1 MKKNYL
7 FTLAAL
13 LLGST
18 IANAQKPLDGY
29 EAPSFTAPGN
39 CGKVIS
45 LSTSG
50 ALENYTD
57 LKDLTT
63 GKIEQELFVAPG
75 AKVEFS
81 IKITTFWGRFA
92 IFTDANSSKEIT
104 RLLQCGVPGPSNPYN
119 DETNGVLVHAED
131 NPNPTPDGTLPSIT
145 IPQDAAEGT
154 VYLFRMIFTTMD
166 DINTYAPS
174 FKEGIYHDIKITVK
188 NNIQRYT
195 INIATPENGTLTI
208 KNGET
213 PIESGA
219 QVPEGTVLSVAATP
233 LTGYELVSIKNNDE
247 IYASET
253 FVASADANFAAQ
265 FKKLASTGDA
275 MLMSA
280 PGYGEAG
287 DCQLRFSDTVLG
299 SHNTDKNQ
307 VESDQRSRNYTF
319 SAWISPMG
327 YNGVL
332 MGHVQNSITW
342 AVEGSYGV
350 GVKDG
355 KLAVWYRKWDGNS
368 TGCPGVPT
376 PAVSENTTLYP
387 GEFAFISLV
396 TSNEGRTFKVY
407 KNGKEAIS
415 QEVEDGGLALLY
427 DACDFAIGDS
437 KYNQMPCKVE
447 EVQLWNKTLTPE
459 EIEASMFGPK
469 ADAEG
474 LVAHYLPESADAT
487 TVENLAGDIDAYYR
501 KNGTVTSGNF
511 PIADALQ
518 KTNGRSLTL
527 VKYNAP
533 WGEEDLFE
541 LHRFNVNIDPHLAS
555 SAYVKQYSNL
565 YVVDRSEILD
575 IASVTVD
582 GTPLENVSDPIP
594 VAETGV
600 NILVEQKK
608 ATAIESVT
616 AEAIAYYNDK
626 VLYMSQGATAVIYNL
641 LGTAVAEATE
651 MTTNLE
657 NLPAGIYLDKVS
669 MGENTT
675 IIRFKKELG
684 CHGHTPYPPAS
695 CECGVF
701 SKNTMVRTVHP
712 DFVGL

>member
-81 IKITTFWGRFA
+81 IKITTFCGRFA

-396 TSNEGRTFKVY
+396 TSNDGRTFKVY

-437 KYNQMPCKVE
+437 KYNKMPCKVE

-518 KTNGRSLTL
+518 KTNGRST
-527 VKYNAP
+527 VEVTYNTP
-533 WGEEDLFE
+533 VEEDAAYE
-541 LHRFNVNIDPHLAS
+541 LRRFDVAIGESPAP
-555 SAYVKQYSNL
+555 VKTYSNL
-565 YVVDRSEILD
+565 YAVNLGEKYKF
-575 IASVTVD
+575 ASVSVND
-582 GTPLENVSDPIP
+582 TPLENINDPIK
-594 VAETGV
+594 VTDQNLTVNATFELATG
-600 NILVEQKK
+600 
-608 ATAIESVT
+608 IEDVT
-616 AEAIAYYNDK
+616 AEVTAYYNDK
-626 VLYMSQGATAVIYNL
+626 VLYMPQGATAVIYNL

-657 NLPAGIYLDKVS
+657 NLPAGIYLAKVS

-675 IIRFKKELG
+675 IIRFKK
-684 CHGHTPYPPAS
+684 
-695 CECGVF
+695 
-701 SKNTMVRTVHP
+701 
-712 DFVGL
+712 

>member
-437 KYNQMPCKVE
+437 KYNKIPCKVE

-511 PIADALQ
+511 PMADALQ
-518 KTNGRSLTL
+518 KTNGRSTVEVTYNTPVEEEAAYELRRFDVAIGESPAP
-527 VKYNAP
+527 VKT
-533 WGEEDLFE
+533 
-541 LHRFNVNIDPHLAS
+541 
-555 SAYVKQYSNL
+555 YSNL
-565 YVVDRSEILD
+565 YAVNLGEKYKF
-575 IASVTVD
+575 ASVSVND
-582 GTPLENVSDPIP
+582 TPLENINDPIK
-594 VAETGV
+594 VTDQNLTVNATFELATG
-600 NILVEQKK
+600 
-608 ATAIESVT
+608 IEDVT
-616 AEAIAYYNDK
+616 AEVTAYYNDK
-626 VLYMSQGATAVIYNL
+626 VLYMPQGATAVIYNL

-657 NLPAGIYLDKVS
+657 NLPAGIYLAKVS

-675 IIRFKKELG
+675 IICFINIRFSW
-684 CHGHTPYPPAS
+684 T
-695 CECGVF
+695 
-701 SKNTMVRTVHP
+701 HP
-712 DFVGL
+712 VPVCLV

>member
-119 DETNGVLVHAED
+119 DETNGVLVQAED

-437 KYNQMPCKVE
+437 KYNKIPCKVE

-511 PIADALQ
+511 PMADALQ
-518 KTNGRSLTL
+518 KTNGRSTVEVTYNTPVEEEAAYELRRFDVAIGESPAP
-527 VKYNAP
+527 VKT
-533 WGEEDLFE
+533 
-541 LHRFNVNIDPHLAS
+541 
-555 SAYVKQYSNL
+555 YSNL
-565 YVVDRSEILD
+565 YAVNLGEKYKF
-575 IASVTVD
+575 ASVSVND
-582 GTPLENVSDPIP
+582 TPLENINDPIK
-594 VAETGV
+594 VTDQNLTVNATFELATG
-600 NILVEQKK
+600 
-608 ATAIESVT
+608 IEDVT
-616 AEAIAYYNDK
+616 AEVTAYYNDK
-626 VLYMSQGATAVIYNL
+626 VLYMPQGATAVIYNL

-657 NLPAGIYLDKVS
+657 NLPAGIYLAKVS

-675 IIRFKKELG
+675 IIRFKK
-684 CHGHTPYPPAS
+684 
-695 CECGVF
+695 
-701 SKNTMVRTVHP
+701 
-712 DFVGL
+712 

>member
-396 TSNEGRTFKVY
+396 TSNNGRTFKVY

-437 KYNQMPCKVE
+437 KYNKIPCKVE

-518 KTNGRSLTL
+518 KTNGRST
-527 VKYNAP
+527 VEVTYNTP
-533 WGEEDLFE
+533 VEEDAAYE
-541 LHRFNVNIDPHLAS
+541 LRRFDVAIGESPAP
-555 SAYVKQYSNL
+555 VKTYSNL
-565 YVVDRSEILD
+565 YAVNLGEKYKF
-575 IASVTVD
+575 ASVSVND
-582 GTPLENVSDPIP
+582 TPLENINDPIK
-594 VAETGV
+594 VTDQNLTVNATFELATG
-600 NILVEQKK
+600 
-608 ATAIESVT
+608 IESVT

-657 NLPAGIYLDKVS
+657 NLPAGIYLAKVS

-675 IIRFKKELG
+675 IIRFKK
-684 CHGHTPYPPAS
+684 
-695 CECGVF
+695 
-701 SKNTMVRTVHP
+701 
-712 DFVGL
+712 

>member
-437 KYNQMPCKVE
+437 KYNKIPCKVE

-511 PIADALQ
+511 PMADALQ
-518 KTNGRSLTL
+518 KTNGRSTVEVTYNTPVEEEAAYELRRFDVAIGESPAP
-527 VKYNAP
+527 VKT
-533 WGEEDLFE
+533 
-541 LHRFNVNIDPHLAS
+541 
-555 SAYVKQYSNL
+555 YSNL
-565 YVVDRSEILD
+565 YAVNLGEKYKF
-575 IASVTVD
+575 ASVSVND
-582 GTPLENVSDPIP
+582 TPLENINDPIK
-594 VAETGV
+594 VTDQNLTVNATFELATGV
-600 NILVEQKK
+600 ED
-608 ATAIESVT
+608 VT
-616 AEAIAYYNDK
+616 AEATAYYNNK
-626 VLYMSQGATAVIYNL
+626 VLYMPQGATAVIYNL

-651 MTTNLE
+651 ITTNLE
-657 NLPAGIYLDKVS
+657 NLPAGIYLAKVS

-675 IIRFKKELG
+675 IIRFKK
-684 CHGHTPYPPAS
+684 
-695 CECGVF
+695 
-701 SKNTMVRTVHP
+701 
-712 DFVGL
+712 

>member
-104 RLLQCGVPGPSNPYN
+104 RLLQCGVPGANNPYN

-213 PIESGA
+213 PIESGD

-253 FVASADANFAAQ
+253 FVASADASFAAQ

-299 SHNTDKNQ
+299 SHNTDENQ

-396 TSNEGRTFKVY
+396 TSNDGRTFKVY

-437 KYNQMPCKVE
+437 KYNKMPCKVE

-469 ADAEG
+469 ADVEG

-487 TVENLAGDIDAYYR
+487 TVENLAGDINAYYR

-511 PIADALQ
+511 PMADALQ
-518 KTNGRSLTL
+518 KTNGRSTVEVTYNTPVEEEAAYELRRFDVAIGESPAP
-527 VKYNAP
+527 VKT
-533 WGEEDLFE
+533 
-541 LHRFNVNIDPHLAS
+541 
-555 SAYVKQYSNL
+555 YSNL
-565 YVVDRSEILD
+565 YAVNLGEKYKF
-575 IASVTVD
+575 ASVSVND
-582 GTPLENVSDPIP
+582 TPLENINDPIK
-594 VAETGV
+594 VTDQNLTVNATFELATG
-600 NILVEQKK
+600 
-608 ATAIESVT
+608 IEDVT
-616 AEAIAYYNDK
+616 AEVTAYYNDK
-626 VLYMSQGATAVIYNL
+626 VLYMPQGATAVIYNL

-651 MTTNLE
+651 ITTNLE
-657 NLPAGIYLDKVS
+657 NLPAGIYLAKVS

-675 IIRFKKELG
+675 IIRFKK
-684 CHGHTPYPPAS
+684 
-695 CECGVF
+695 
-701 SKNTMVRTVHP
+701 
-712 DFVGL
+712 

>member
-75 AKVEFS
+75 AKVEFF

-188 NNIQRYT
+188 NKIQRYT

-437 KYNQMPCKVE
+437 KYNKMPCKVE

-518 KTNGRSLTL
+518 KTNGRSTVEVTYNTPVEEEAAYELRRFDVAIGESPAP
-527 VKYNAP
+527 VKT
-533 WGEEDLFE
+533 
-541 LHRFNVNIDPHLAS
+541 
-555 SAYVKQYSNL
+555 YSNL
-565 YVVDRSEILD
+565 YAVNLGEKYKF
-575 IASVTVD
+575 ASVSVND
-582 GTPLENVSDPIP
+582 TPLENINDPIK
-594 VAETGV
+594 VTDQNLTVNATFELATG
-600 NILVEQKK
+600 
-608 ATAIESVT
+608 IEDVT
-616 AEAIAYYNDK
+616 AEAIR
-626 VLYMSQGATAVIYNL
+626 QGALY
-641 LGTAVAEATE
+641 VARR
-651 MTTNLE
+651 N
-657 NLPAGIYLDKVS
+657 GCYL
-669 MGENTT
+669 
-675 IIRFKKELG
+675 
-684 CHGHTPYPPAS
+684 
-695 CECGVF
+695 
-701 SKNTMVRTVHP
+701 
-712 DFVGL
+712 

>member
-233 LTGYELVSIKNNDE
+233 LTGYELVSIKNNDA

-437 KYNQMPCKVE
+437 KYNKIPCKVE

-511 PIADALQ
+511 PMADALQ

-657 NLPAGIYLDKVS
+657 TQQSFA
-669 MGENTT
+669 
-675 IIRFKKELG
+675 
-684 CHGHTPYPPAS
+684 
-695 CECGVF
+695 
-701 SKNTMVRTVHP
+701 SKNN
-712 DFVGL
+712 

>member
-195 INIATPENGTLTI
+195 INIATPENRTLTI

-396 TSNEGRTFKVY
+396 TSNDGRTFKVY

-437 KYNQMPCKVE
+437 KYNKMPCKVE

-518 KTNGRSLTL
+518 KTNGRST
-527 VKYNAP
+527 VEVTYNTP
-533 WGEEDLFE
+533 VEEDAAYE
-541 LHRFNVNIDPHLAS
+541 LRRFDVAIGESPAP
-555 SAYVKQYSNL
+555 VKTYSNL
-565 YVVDRSEILD
+565 YAVNLGEKYKF
-575 IASVTVD
+575 ASVSVND
-582 GTPLENVSDPIP
+582 TPLENINDPIK
-594 VAETGV
+594 VTDQNLTVNATFELATG
-600 NILVEQKK
+600 
-608 ATAIESVT
+608 IEDVT
-616 AEAIAYYNDK
+616 AEVTAYYNDK
-626 VLYMSQGATAVIYNL
+626 VLYMPQGATAVIYNL

-657 NLPAGIYLDKVS
+657 NLPAGIYLAKVS

-675 IIRFKKELG
+675 IIRFKK
-684 CHGHTPYPPAS
+684 
-695 CECGVF
+695 
-701 SKNTMVRTVHP
+701 
-712 DFVGL
+712 

>member
-437 KYNQMPCKVE
+437 KYNKIPCKVE

-487 TVENLAGDIDAYYR
+487 TVENLVGDIDAYYR

-518 KTNGRSLTL
+518 KTNGRST
-527 VKYNAP
+527 VEVTYNTP
-533 WGEEDLFE
+533 VEEDAAYE
-541 LHRFNVNIDPHLAS
+541 LRRFDVAIGESPAP
-555 SAYVKQYSNL
+555 VKTYSNL
-565 YVVDRSEILD
+565 YAVNLGEKYKF
-575 IASVTVD
+575 ASVSVND
-582 GTPLENVSDPIP
+582 TPLENINDPIK
-594 VAETGV
+594 VTDQNLTVNATFELATG
-600 NILVEQKK
+600 
-608 ATAIESVT
+608 IEDVT
-616 AEAIAYYNDK
+616 AEVTAYYNDK
-626 VLYMSQGATAVIYNL
+626 VLYMPQGATAVIYNL

-657 NLPAGIYLDKVS
+657 NLPAGIYLAKVS

-675 IIRFKKELG
+675 IIRFKKIIRFSWP
-684 CHGHTPYPPAS
+684 HPVPA
-695 CECGVF
+695 CLV
-701 SKNTMVRTVHP
+701 
-712 DFVGL
+712 

>member
-437 KYNQMPCKVE
+437 KYNKIPCKVE

-511 PIADALQ
+511 PMADALQ
-518 KTNGRSLTL
+518 KTNGRSTVEVTYNTPVEEEAAYELRRFDVAIGESPAP
-527 VKYNAP
+527 VKT
-533 WGEEDLFE
+533 
-541 LHRFNVNIDPHLAS
+541 
-555 SAYVKQYSNL
+555 YSNL
-565 YVVDRSEILD
+565 YAVNLGEKYKF
-575 IASVTVD
+575 ASVSVND
-582 GTPLENVSDPIP
+582 TPLENINDPIK
-594 VAETGV
+594 VTDQNLTVNATFELATG
-600 NILVEQKK
+600 
-608 ATAIESVT
+608 IEDVT
-616 AEAIAYYNDK
+616 AEVTAYYNDK
-626 VLYMSQGATAVIYNL
+626 VLYMPQGATAVIYNL
-641 LGTAVAEATE
+641 LGTAGAEATE

-657 NLPAGIYLDKVS
+657 NLPAGIYLAKVS

-675 IIRFKKELG
+675 IIRFKK
-684 CHGHTPYPPAS
+684 
-695 CECGVF
+695 
-701 SKNTMVRTVHP
+701 
-712 DFVGL
+712 

>member
-81 IKITTFWGRFA
+81 IKITTYWGRFA

-437 KYNQMPCKVE
+437 KYNKIPCKVE

-511 PIADALQ
+511 PMADALQ
-518 KTNGRSLTL
+518 KTNGRSTVEVTYNTPVEEEAAYELRRFDVAIGESPAP
-527 VKYNAP
+527 VKT
-533 WGEEDLFE
+533 
-541 LHRFNVNIDPHLAS
+541 
-555 SAYVKQYSNL
+555 YSNL
-565 YVVDRSEILD
+565 YAVNLGEKYKF
-575 IASVTVD
+575 ASVSVND
-582 GTPLENVSDPIP
+582 TPLENINDPIK
-594 VAETGV
+594 VTDQNLTVNATFELATG
-600 NILVEQKK
+600 
-608 ATAIESVT
+608 IEDVT
-616 AEAIAYYNDK
+616 AEVTAYYNDK
-626 VLYMSQGATAVIYNL
+626 VLYMPQGATAVIYNL

-657 NLPAGIYLDKVS
+657 NLPAGIYLAKVS

-675 IIRFKKELG
+675 IIRFKK
-684 CHGHTPYPPAS
+684 
-695 CECGVF
+695 
-701 SKNTMVRTVHP
+701 
-712 DFVGL
+712 

>member
-437 KYNQMPCKVE
+437 KYNKIPCKVE

-511 PIADALQ
+511 PMADALQ
-518 KTNGRSLTL
+518 KTNGRSTVEVTYNTPVEEEAAYELRRFDVAIGESPAP
-527 VKYNAP
+527 VKT
-533 WGEEDLFE
+533 
-541 LHRFNVNIDPHLAS
+541 
-555 SAYVKQYSNL
+555 YSNL
-565 YVVDRSEILD
+565 YAVNLGEKYKF
-575 IASVTVD
+575 ASVSVND
-582 GTPLENVSDPIP
+582 TPLENINDPIK
-594 VAETGV
+594 VTDQNLTVNATFELATG
-600 NILVEQKK
+600 
-608 ATAIESVT
+608 IEDVT
-616 AEAIAYYNDK
+616 AEVTAYYNDK
-626 VLYMSQGATAVIYNL
+626 VLYMPQGATAVIYL

-657 NLPAGIYLDKVS
+657 NLPAGIYLAKVS

-675 IIRFKKELG
+675 IIRFKK
-684 CHGHTPYPPAS
+684 
-695 CECGVF
+695 
-701 SKNTMVRTVHP
+701 
-712 DFVGL
+712 

>member
-1 MKKNYL
+1 M
-7 FTLAAL
+7 
-13 LLGST
+13 LGST

-437 KYNQMPCKVE
+437 KYNKIPCKVE

-487 TVENLAGDIDAYYR
+487 TVENLVGDIDAYYR

-518 KTNGRSLTL
+518 KTNGRST
-527 VKYNAP
+527 VEVTYNTP
-533 WGEEDLFE
+533 VEEDAAYE
-541 LHRFNVNIDPHLAS
+541 LRRFDVAIGESPAP
-555 SAYVKQYSNL
+555 VKTYSNL
-565 YVVDRSEILD
+565 YAVNLGEKYKF
-575 IASVTVD
+575 ASVSVND
-582 GTPLENVSDPIP
+582 TPLENINDPIK
-594 VAETGV
+594 VTDQNLTVNATFELATG
-600 NILVEQKK
+600 
-608 ATAIESVT
+608 IEDVT
-616 AEAIAYYNDK
+616 AEVTAYYNDK
-626 VLYMSQGATAVIYNL
+626 VLYMPQGATAVIYNL

-657 NLPAGIYLDKVS
+657 NLPAGIYLAKVS

-675 IIRFKKELG
+675 IIRFKK
-684 CHGHTPYPPAS
+684 
-695 CECGVF
+695 
-701 SKNTMVRTVHP
+701 
-712 DFVGL
+712 

>member
-1 MKKNYL
+1 M
-7 FTLAAL
+7 
-13 LLGST
+13 LGST

-396 TSNEGRTFKVY
+396 TSNDGRTFKVY

-437 KYNQMPCKVE
+437 KYNKMPCKVE

-518 KTNGRSLTL
+518 KTNGRST
-527 VKYNAP
+527 VEVTYNTP
-533 WGEEDLFE
+533 VEEDAAYE
-541 LHRFNVNIDPHLAS
+541 LRRFDVAIGESPAP
-555 SAYVKQYSNL
+555 VKTYSNL
-565 YVVDRSEILD
+565 YAVNLGEKYKF
-575 IASVTVD
+575 ASVSVND
-582 GTPLENVSDPIP
+582 TPLENINDPIK
-594 VAETGV
+594 VTDQNLTVNATFELATG
-600 NILVEQKK
+600 
-608 ATAIESVT
+608 IEDVT
-616 AEAIAYYNDK
+616 AEVTAYYNDK
-626 VLYMSQGATAVIYNL
+626 VLYMPQGATAVIYNL

-657 NLPAGIYLDKVS
+657 NLPAGIYLAKVS

-675 IIRFKKELG
+675 IIRFKK
-684 CHGHTPYPPAS
+684 
-695 CECGVF
+695 
-701 SKNTMVRTVHP
+701 
-712 DFVGL
+712 

>member
-396 TSNEGRTFKVY
+396 TSNDGRTFKVY

-437 KYNQMPCKVE
+437 KYNKMPCKVE

-518 KTNGRSLTL
+518 KTNGCST
-527 VKYNAP
+527 VEVTYNTP
-533 WGEEDLFE
+533 VEEDAAYE
-541 LHRFNVNIDPHLAS
+541 LRRFDVAIGESPAP
-555 SAYVKQYSNL
+555 VKTYSNL
-565 YVVDRSEILD
+565 YAVNLGEKYKF
-575 IASVTVD
+575 ASVSVND
-582 GTPLENVSDPIP
+582 TPLENINDPIK
-594 VAETGV
+594 VTDQNLTVNATFELATG
-600 NILVEQKK
+600 
-608 ATAIESVT
+608 IESVT

-657 NLPAGIYLDKVS
+657 NLPAGIYLAKVS

-675 IIRFKKELG
+675 IIRFKK
-684 CHGHTPYPPAS
+684 
-695 CECGVF
+695 
-701 SKNTMVRTVHP
+701 
-712 DFVGL
+712 

>member
-396 TSNEGRTFKVY
+396 TSNDGRTFKVY

-437 KYNQMPCKVE
+437 KYNKMPCKVE

-518 KTNGRSLTL
+518 KTNGRST
-527 VKYNAP
+527 VEVTYNTP
-533 WGEEDLFE
+533 VEEDAAYE
-541 LHRFNVNIDPHLAS
+541 LRRFDVAIGESPAP
-555 SAYVKQYSNL
+555 VKTYSNL
-565 YVVDRSEILD
+565 YAVNLGEKYKF
-575 IASVTVD
+575 ASVSVND
-582 GTPLENVSDPIP
+582 TPLENINDPIK
-594 VAETGV
+594 VTDQNLTVNATFELATG
-600 NILVEQKK
+600 
-608 ATAIESVT
+608 IEDV
-616 AEAIAYYNDK
+616 
-626 VLYMSQGATAVIYNL
+626 TAVIYNL

-657 NLPAGIYLDKVS
+657 NLPAGIYLAKVS

-675 IIRFKKELG
+675 IIRFKK
-684 CHGHTPYPPAS
+684 
-695 CECGVF
+695 
-701 SKNTMVRTVHP
+701 
-712 DFVGL
+712 

>member
-18 IANAQKPLDGY
+18 IANAQKLLDGY

-75 AKVEFS
+75 AKVKFS
-81 IKITTFWGRFA
+81 IKITTYWGRFA

-174 FKEGIYHDIKITVK
+174 FKEGIYHDIKITV
-188 NNIQRYT
+188 
-195 INIATPENGTLTI
+195 
-208 KNGET
+208 
-213 PIESGA
+213 
-219 QVPEGTVLSVAATP
+219 
-233 LTGYELVSIKNNDE
+233 KNNDE

-396 TSNEGRTFKVY
+396 TSNDGRTFKVY
-407 KNGKEAIS
+407 KNGEEAIS

-437 KYNQMPCKVE
+437 KYNKMPCKVE

-518 KTNGRSLTL
+518 KTNGRSTVEVTYNTPVEEEAAYELRRFDVAIGESPAP
-527 VKYNAP
+527 VKT
-533 WGEEDLFE
+533 
-541 LHRFNVNIDPHLAS
+541 
-555 SAYVKQYSNL
+555 YSNL
-565 YVVDRSEILD
+565 YAVNLGEKYKF
-575 IASVTVD
+575 ASVSVND
-582 GTPLENVSDPIP
+582 TPLENINDPIK
-594 VAETGV
+594 VTDQNLTVNATFELATG
-600 NILVEQKK
+600 
-608 ATAIESVT
+608 IEDVT
-616 AEAIAYYNDK
+616 AEATAYYNDK
-626 VLYMSQGATAVIYNL
+626 VLYMPQGATAVIYNL

-657 NLPAGIYLDKVS
+657 NLPAGIYLAKVS

-675 IIRFKKELG
+675 IIRFKK
-684 CHGHTPYPPAS
+684 
-695 CECGVF
+695 
-701 SKNTMVRTVHP
+701 
-712 DFVGL
+712 

>member
-437 KYNQMPCKVE
+437 KYNKIPCKVE

-511 PIADALQ
+511 PMADALQ
-518 KTNGRSLTL
+518 KTNGRSTVEVTYNTPVEEEAAYELRRFDVAIGESPAP
-527 VKYNAP
+527 VKT
-533 WGEEDLFE
+533 
-541 LHRFNVNIDPHLAS
+541 
-555 SAYVKQYSNL
+555 YSNL
-565 YVVDRSEILD
+565 YAVNLGEKYKF
-575 IASVTVD
+575 ASVSVND
-582 GTPLENVSDPIP
+582 TPLENINDPIK
-594 VAETGV
+594 VTDQNLTVNATFELATG
-600 NILVEQKK
+600 
-608 ATAIESVT
+608 IEDVT
-616 AEAIAYYNDK
+616 AEVTAYC
-626 VLYMSQGATAVIYNL
+626 LLQRQGALYAARRN
-641 LGTAVAEATE
+641 GC
-651 MTTNLE
+651 
-657 NLPAGIYLDKVS
+657 YL
-669 MGENTT
+669 
-675 IIRFKKELG
+675 
-684 CHGHTPYPPAS
+684 
-695 CECGVF
+695 
-701 SKNTMVRTVHP
+701 
-712 DFVGL
+712 

>member
-253 FVASADANFAAQ
+253 FVASADASFAAQ

-437 KYNQMPCKVE
+437 KYNKMPCKVE
-447 EVQLWNKTLTPE
+447 EIQLWNKTLTPE

-518 KTNGRSLTL
+518 KTNGRSTVEVTYNTPVEEEAAYELRRFDVAIGESPAP
-527 VKYNAP
+527 VKT
-533 WGEEDLFE
+533 
-541 LHRFNVNIDPHLAS
+541 
-555 SAYVKQYSNL
+555 YSNL
-565 YVVDRSEILD
+565 YAVNLGEKYKF
-575 IASVTVD
+575 ASVSVND
-582 GTPLENVSDPIP
+582 TPLENINDPIK
-594 VAETGV
+594 VTDQNLTVNATFELATG
-600 NILVEQKK
+600 
-608 ATAIESVT
+608 IEDVT
-616 AEAIAYYNDK
+616 AEATAYYNDK
-626 VLYMSQGATAVIYNL
+626 VLYMPQGATAVIYNL

-651 MTTNLE
+651 ITTNLE
-657 NLPAGIYLDKVS
+657 NLPAGIYLAKVS

-675 IIRFKKELG
+675 IIRFKK
-684 CHGHTPYPPAS
+684 
-695 CECGVF
+695 
-701 SKNTMVRTVHP
+701 
-712 DFVGL
+712 

>member
-437 KYNQMPCKVE
+437 KYNKIPCKVE

-511 PIADALQ
+511 PMADALQ
-518 KTNGRSLTL
+518 KTNGRSTVEVTYNTPVEEEAAYELRRFDVAIGESPAP
-527 VKYNAP
+527 VKT
-533 WGEEDLFE
+533 
-541 LHRFNVNIDPHLAS
+541 
-555 SAYVKQYSNL
+555 YSNL
-565 YVVDRSEILD
+565 YAVNLGEKYKF
-575 IASVTVD
+575 ASVSEND
-582 GTPLENVSDPIP
+582 TPLENINDPIK
-594 VAETGV
+594 VTDQNLTVNATFELATG
-600 NILVEQKK
+600 
-608 ATAIESVT
+608 IEDVT
-616 AEAIAYYNDK
+616 AEVTAYYNDK
-626 VLYMSQGATAVIYNL
+626 VLYMPQGATAVIYNL

-657 NLPAGIYLDKVS
+657 NLPAGIYLAKVS

-675 IIRFKKELG
+675 IIRFKK
-684 CHGHTPYPPAS
+684 
-695 CECGVF
+695 
-701 SKNTMVRTVHP
+701 
-712 DFVGL
+712 

>member
-104 RLLQCGVPGPSNPYN
+104 RLLQCGVPGANNPYN

-174 FKEGIYHDIKITVK
+174 FKEGIYHDIKITIK

-213 PIESGA
+213 PIKSGA

-396 TSNEGRTFKVY
+396 TSNDGRTFKVY

-469 ADAEG
+469 ADVEG

-518 KTNGRSLTL
+518 KTNGRSTVEVTYNTPVEEEAAYELRRFDVAIGESPAP
-527 VKYNAP
+527 VKT
-533 WGEEDLFE
+533 
-541 LHRFNVNIDPHLAS
+541 
-555 SAYVKQYSNL
+555 YSNL
-565 YVVDRSEILD
+565 YAVNLGEKYKF
-575 IASVTVD
+575 ASVSVND
-582 GTPLENVSDPIP
+582 IPLENINDPIK
-594 VAETGV
+594 VTDQNLTVNATFELATGV
-600 NILVEQKK
+600 ED
-608 ATAIESVT
+608 VT
-616 AEAIAYYNDK
+616 AEATAYYNNK
-626 VLYMSQGATAVIYNL
+626 VLYMPQGATAVIYNL

-651 MTTNLE
+651 ITTNLE
-657 NLPAGIYLDKVS
+657 NLPAGIYLAKVS

-675 IIRFKKELG
+675 IIRFKK
-684 CHGHTPYPPAS
+684 
-695 CECGVF
+695 
-701 SKNTMVRTVHP
+701 
-712 DFVGL
+712 

>member
-396 TSNEGRTFKVY
+396 TSNDGRTFKVY

-437 KYNQMPCKVE
+437 KYNKMPCKVE

-501 KNGTVTSGNF
+501 KNGTVTNGNF

-518 KTNGRSLTL
+518 KTNGRSTVEVTYNTPVEEEAAYELRRFDVAIGESPAP
-527 VKYNAP
+527 VKT
-533 WGEEDLFE
+533 
-541 LHRFNVNIDPHLAS
+541 
-555 SAYVKQYSNL
+555 YSNL
-565 YVVDRSEILD
+565 YAVNLGEKYKF
-575 IASVTVD
+575 ASVSVND
-582 GTPLENVSDPIP
+582 TPLENINDPIK
-594 VAETGV
+594 VTDQNLTVNATFELATG
-600 NILVEQKK
+600 
-608 ATAIESVT
+608 IEDVT

-651 MTTNLE
+651 ITTNLE
-657 NLPAGIYLDKVS
+657 NLPAGIYLAKVS

-675 IIRFKKELG
+675 IIRFKK
-684 CHGHTPYPPAS
+684 
-695 CECGVF
+695 
-701 SKNTMVRTVHP
+701 
-712 DFVGL
+712 

>member
-355 KLAVWYRKWDGNS
+355 KLADWYRKWDGNS

-437 KYNQMPCKVE
+437 KYNKIPCKVE

-511 PIADALQ
+511 PMADALQ
-518 KTNGRSLTL
+518 KTNGRSTVEVTYNTPVEEEAAYELRRFDVAIGESPAP
-527 VKYNAP
+527 VKT
-533 WGEEDLFE
+533 
-541 LHRFNVNIDPHLAS
+541 
-555 SAYVKQYSNL
+555 YSNL
-565 YVVDRSEILD
+565 YAVNLGEKYKF
-575 IASVTVD
+575 ASVSVND
-582 GTPLENVSDPIP
+582 IPLENINDPIK
-594 VAETGV
+594 VTDQNLTVNATFELATGV
-600 NILVEQKK
+600 ED
-608 ATAIESVT
+608 VT
-616 AEAIAYYNDK
+616 AEATAYYNDK
-626 VLYMSQGATAVIYNL
+626 VLYMPQGATAVIYNL

-651 MTTNLE
+651 ITTNLE
-657 NLPAGIYLDKVS
+657 NLPAGIYLAKVS

-675 IIRFKKELG
+675 IIRFKK
-684 CHGHTPYPPAS
+684 
-695 CECGVF
+695 
-701 SKNTMVRTVHP
+701 
-712 DFVGL
+712 

>member
-437 KYNQMPCKVE
+437 KYNKIPCKVE

-511 PIADALQ
+511 PMADALQ
-518 KTNGRSLTL
+518 KTNGRSTVEVTYNTPVEEEAAYELRRFDVAIGESPAP
-527 VKYNAP
+527 VKT
-533 WGEEDLFE
+533 
-541 LHRFNVNIDPHLAS
+541 
-555 SAYVKQYSNL
+555 YSNL
-565 YVVDRSEILD
+565 YAVNLGEKYKF
-575 IASVTVD
+575 ASVSVND
-582 GTPLENVSDPIP
+582 TPLENINDPIK
-594 VAETGV
+594 VTDQNLTVNATFELATG
-600 NILVEQKK
+600 
-608 ATAIESVT
+608 IEDVT
-616 AEAIAYYNDK
+616 AEVTAYYNDK
-626 VLYMSQGATAVIYNL
+626 VLYMPQGATAVIYNL
-641 LGTAVAEATE
+641 LGTAVSEATE

-657 NLPAGIYLDKVS
+657 NLPAGIYLAKVS

-675 IIRFKKELG
+675 IIRFKK
-684 CHGHTPYPPAS
+684 
-695 CECGVF
+695 
-701 SKNTMVRTVHP
+701 
-712 DFVGL
+712 

>member
-1 MKKNYL
+1 
-7 FTLAAL
+7 
-13 LLGST
+13 
-18 IANAQKPLDGY
+18 
-29 EAPSFTAPGN
+29 
-39 CGKVIS
+39 
-45 LSTSG
+45 
-50 ALENYTD
+50 
-57 LKDLTT
+57 
-63 GKIEQELFVAPG
+63 
-75 AKVEFS
+75 
-81 IKITTFWGRFA
+81 
-92 IFTDANSSKEIT
+92 
-104 RLLQCGVPGPSNPYN
+104 
-119 DETNGVLVHAED
+119 
-131 NPNPTPDGTLPSIT
+131 
-145 IPQDAAEGT
+145 
-154 VYLFRMIFTTMD
+154 
-166 DINTYAPS
+166 
-174 FKEGIYHDIKITVK
+174 
-188 NNIQRYT
+188 
-195 INIATPENGTLTI
+195 
-208 KNGET
+208 
-213 PIESGA
+213 
-219 QVPEGTVLSVAATP
+219 
-233 LTGYELVSIKNNDE
+233 
-247 IYASET
+247 
-253 FVASADANFAAQ
+253 
-265 FKKLASTGDA
+265 
-275 MLMSA
+275 
-280 PGYGEAG
+280 
-287 DCQLRFSDTVLG
+287 
-299 SHNTDKNQ
+299 
-307 VESDQRSRNYTF
+307 
-319 SAWISPMG
+319 MG

-396 TSNEGRTFKVY
+396 TSNDGRTFKVY

-437 KYNQMPCKVE
+437 KYNKMPCKVE

-616 AEAIAYYNDK
+616 AEAILLTTTTRCSICRKAQR
-626 VLYMSQGATAVIYNL
+626 LLSIIYW
-641 LGTAVAEATE
+641 ERQ
-651 MTTNLE
+651 
-657 NLPAGIYLDKVS
+657 LPKLPK
-669 MGENTT
+669 
-675 IIRFKKELG
+675 
-684 CHGHTPYPPAS
+684 
-695 CECGVF
+695 
-701 SKNTMVRTVHP
+701 
-712 DFVGL
+712 

>member
-1 MKKNYL
+1 ML
-7 FTLAAL
+7 RRMP
-13 LLGST
+13 
-18 IANAQKPLDGY
+18 Q
-29 EAPSFTAPGN
+29 
-39 CGKVIS
+39 V
-45 LSTSG
+45 SG
-50 ALENYTD
+50 
-57 LKDLTT
+57 
-63 GKIEQELFVAPG
+63 
-75 AKVEFS
+75 
-81 IKITTFWGRFA
+81 
-92 IFTDANSSKEIT
+92 
-104 RLLQCGVPGPSNPYN
+104 
-119 DETNGVLVHAED
+119 
-131 NPNPTPDGTLPSIT
+131 
-145 IPQDAAEGT
+145 
-154 VYLFRMIFTTMD
+154 
-166 DINTYAPS
+166 
-174 FKEGIYHDIKITVK
+174 
-188 NNIQRYT
+188 
-195 INIATPENGTLTI
+195 
-208 KNGET
+208 
-213 PIESGA
+213 
-219 QVPEGTVLSVAATP
+219 
-233 LTGYELVSIKNNDE
+233 
-247 IYASET
+247 
-253 FVASADANFAAQ
+253 
-265 FKKLASTGDA
+265 
-275 MLMSA
+275 
-280 PGYGEAG
+280 
-287 DCQLRFSDTVLG
+287 
-299 SHNTDKNQ
+299 
-307 VESDQRSRNYTF
+307 
-319 SAWISPMG
+319 
-327 YNGVL
+327 
-332 MGHVQNSITW
+332 
-342 AVEGSYGV
+342 
-350 GVKDG
+350 
-355 KLAVWYRKWDGNS
+355 VW
-368 TGCPGVPT
+368 
-376 PAVSENTTLYP
+376 L

-396 TSNEGRTFKVY
+396 TSNDGRTFKVY

-511 PIADALQ
+511 PMADALQ

-657 NLPAGIYLDKVS
+657 NLPAGIYLAKVS

-675 IIRFKKELG
+675 IIRFKK
-684 CHGHTPYPPAS
+684 
-695 CECGVF
+695 
-701 SKNTMVRTVHP
+701 
-712 DFVGL
+712 

>member
-437 KYNQMPCKVE
+437 KYNKIPCKVE

-511 PIADALQ
+511 PMADALQ
-518 KTNGRSLTL
+518 KTNGRSTVEVTYNTPVEEEAAYELRRFDVAIGESPAP
-527 VKYNAP
+527 VKT
-533 WGEEDLFE
+533 
-541 LHRFNVNIDPHLAS
+541 
-555 SAYVKQYSNL
+555 YSNL
-565 YVVDRSEILD
+565 YAVNLGEKYKF
-575 IASVTVD
+575 ASVSVND
-582 GTPLENVSDPIP
+582 TPLENINDPIK
-594 VAETGV
+594 VTDQNLTVNATFELATG
-600 NILVEQKK
+600 
-608 ATAIESVT
+608 IEDVT
-616 AEAIAYYNDK
+616 AEVTAYYNDK
-626 VLYMSQGATAVIYNL
+626 VLYMPQGATAVIYNL
-641 LGTAVAEATE
+641 YWERR
-651 MTTNLE
+651 
-657 NLPAGIYLDKVS
+657 LPRRPK
-669 MGENTT
+669 
-675 IIRFKKELG
+675 
-684 CHGHTPYPPAS
+684 
-695 CECGVF
+695 
-701 SKNTMVRTVHP
+701 
-712 DFVGL
+712 

>member
-75 AKVEFS
+75 AKVEFF

-188 NNIQRYT
+188 NKIQRYT

-437 KYNQMPCKVE
+437 KYNKMPCKVE

-518 KTNGRSLTL
+518 KTNGRSTVEVTYNTPVEEEAAYELRRFDVAIGESPAP
-527 VKYNAP
+527 VKT
-533 WGEEDLFE
+533 
-541 LHRFNVNIDPHLAS
+541 
-555 SAYVKQYSNL
+555 YSNL
-565 YVVDRSEILD
+565 YAVNLGEKYKF
-575 IASVTVD
+575 ASVSVND
-582 GTPLENVSDPIP
+582 TPLENINDPIK
-594 VAETGV
+594 VTDQNLTVNATFELATG
-600 NILVEQKK
+600 
-608 ATAIESVT
+608 IEDVT
-616 AEAIAYYNDK
+616 AEAILLTTTTRCSICRKAQR
-626 VLYMSQGATAVIYNL
+626 LLSIIYW
-641 LGTAVAEATE
+641 ERR
-651 MTTNLE
+651 
-657 NLPAGIYLDKVS
+657 LPK
-669 MGENTT
+669 
-675 IIRFKKELG
+675 RPK
-684 CHGHTPYPPAS
+684 
-695 CECGVF
+695 
-701 SKNTMVRTVHP
+701 
-712 DFVGL
+712 

>member
-396 TSNEGRTFKVY
+396 TSNKGRTFKVY

-437 KYNQMPCKVE
+437 KYNKIPCKVE

-511 PIADALQ
+511 PMADALQ
-518 KTNGRSLTL
+518 KTNGRSTVEVTYNTPVEEEAAYELRRFDVAPAP
-527 VKYNAP
+527 VKT
-533 WGEEDLFE
+533 
-541 LHRFNVNIDPHLAS
+541 
-555 SAYVKQYSNL
+555 YSNL
-565 YVVDRSEILD
+565 YAVNLGEKYKF
-575 IASVTVD
+575 ASVSVND
-582 GTPLENVSDPIP
+582 TPLENINDPIK
-594 VAETGV
+594 VTDQNLTVNATFELATG
-600 NILVEQKK
+600 
-608 ATAIESVT
+608 IEDVT
-616 AEAIAYYNDK
+616 AEVTAYYNDK
-626 VLYMSQGATAVIYNL
+626 VLYMPQGATAVIYNL

-657 NLPAGIYLDKVS
+657 NLPAGIYLAKVS

-675 IIRFKKELG
+675 IIRFKK
-684 CHGHTPYPPAS
+684 
-695 CECGVF
+695 
-701 SKNTMVRTVHP
+701 
-712 DFVGL
+712 

>member
-119 DETNGVLVHAED
+119 DETNGVLVRAED

-437 KYNQMPCKVE
+437 KYNKIPCKVE

-511 PIADALQ
+511 PTADALQ

-657 NLPAGIYLDKVS
+657 NLPAGIYLAKVS

-675 IIRFKKELG
+675 IIRFKK
-684 CHGHTPYPPAS
+684 
-695 CECGVF
+695 
-701 SKNTMVRTVHP
+701 
-712 DFVGL
+712 

>member
-154 VYLFRMIFTTMD
+154 VYLFRMIFTSMD

-219 QVPEGTVLSVAATP
+219 QVPEGTVLSVAAAP
-233 LTGYELVSIKNNDE
+233 STGYELVSIKNNDE

-253 FVASADANFAAQ
+253 FVASADASFAAQ

-396 TSNEGRTFKVY
+396 TSNDGRTFKVY

-437 KYNQMPCKVE
+437 KYNKIPCKVE

-518 KTNGRSLTL
+518 KTNGRSTVEVTYNTPVEEEAAYELRRFDVAIGESPAP
-527 VKYNAP
+527 VKT
-533 WGEEDLFE
+533 
-541 LHRFNVNIDPHLAS
+541 
-555 SAYVKQYSNL
+555 YSNL
-565 YVVDRSEILD
+565 YAVNLGEKYKF
-575 IASVTVD
+575 ASVSVND
-582 GTPLENVSDPIP
+582 TPLENINDPIK
-594 VAETGV
+594 VTDQNLTVNATFELATG
-600 NILVEQKK
+600 
-608 ATAIESVT
+608 IEDVT

-651 MTTNLE
+651 ITTNLE
-657 NLPAGIYLDKVS
+657 NLPAGIYLAKVS

-675 IIRFKKELG
+675 IIRFKK
-684 CHGHTPYPPAS
+684 
-695 CECGVF
+695 
-701 SKNTMVRTVHP
+701 
-712 DFVGL
+712 

>member
-437 KYNQMPCKVE
+437 KYNKIPCKVE

-511 PIADALQ
+511 PMADALQ
-518 KTNGRSLTL
+518 KTNGRSTVEVTYNTPVEEEAAYELRRFDVAIGESPAP
-527 VKYNAP
+527 VKT
-533 WGEEDLFE
+533 
-541 LHRFNVNIDPHLAS
+541 
-555 SAYVKQYSNL
+555 YSNL
-565 YVVDRSEILD
+565 YAVNLGEKYKF
-575 IASVTVD
+575 ASVSVND
-582 GTPLENVSDPIP
+582 TPLENINDPIK
-594 VAETGV
+594 VTDQNLTVNATFELATG
-600 NILVEQKK
+600 
-608 ATAIESVT
+608 IEDVT
-616 AEAIAYYNDK
+616 AE
-626 VLYMSQGATAVIYNL
+626 VRQGALYAARRN
-641 LGTAVAEATE
+641 GC
-651 MTTNLE
+651 
-657 NLPAGIYLDKVS
+657 YL
-669 MGENTT
+669 
-675 IIRFKKELG
+675 
-684 CHGHTPYPPAS
+684 
-695 CECGVF
+695 
-701 SKNTMVRTVHP
+701 
-712 DFVGL
+712 

>member
-18 IANAQKPLDGY
+18 IANAQKPLDEY

-253 FVASADANFAAQ
+253 FVASADASFAAQ

-396 TSNEGRTFKVY
+396 TSNDGRTFKVY

-437 KYNQMPCKVE
+437 KYNKMPCKVE

-518 KTNGRSLTL
+518 KTNGRSTVEVTYNTPVEEEAAYELRRFDVAIGESPAP
-527 VKYNAP
+527 VKT
-533 WGEEDLFE
+533 
-541 LHRFNVNIDPHLAS
+541 
-555 SAYVKQYSNL
+555 YSNL
-565 YVVDRSEILD
+565 YAVNLGEKYKF
-575 IASVTVD
+575 ASVSVND
-582 GTPLENVSDPIP
+582 TPLENINDPIK
-594 VAETGV
+594 VTDQNLTVNATFELATG
-600 NILVEQKK
+600 
-608 ATAIESVT
+608 IEDVT

-651 MTTNLE
+651 ITTNLE
-657 NLPAGIYLDKVS
+657 NLPAGIYLAKVS

-675 IIRFKKELG
+675 IIRFKK
-684 CHGHTPYPPAS
+684 
-695 CECGVF
+695 
-701 SKNTMVRTVHP
+701 
-712 DFVGL
+712 

>member
-1 MKKNYL
+1 MKENYL

-437 KYNQMPCKVE
+437 KYNKIPCKVE

-487 TVENLAGDIDAYYR
+487 TVENLVGDIDAYYR

-518 KTNGRSLTL
+518 KTNGRST
-527 VKYNAP
+527 VEVTYNTP
-533 WGEEDLFE
+533 VEEDAAYE
-541 LHRFNVNIDPHLAS
+541 LRRFDVAIGESPAP
-555 SAYVKQYSNL
+555 VKTYSNL
-565 YVVDRSEILD
+565 YAVNLGEKYKF
-575 IASVTVD
+575 ASVSVND
-582 GTPLENVSDPIP
+582 TPLENINDPIK
-594 VAETGV
+594 VTDQNLTVNATFELATG
-600 NILVEQKK
+600 
-608 ATAIESVT
+608 IEDVT
-616 AEAIAYYNDK
+616 AEVTAYYNDK
-626 VLYMSQGATAVIYNL
+626 VLYMPQGATAVIYNL

-657 NLPAGIYLDKVS
+657 NLPAGIYLAKVS

-675 IIRFKKELG
+675 IIRFKK
-684 CHGHTPYPPAS
+684 
-695 CECGVF
+695 
-701 SKNTMVRTVHP
+701 
-712 DFVGL
+712 

>member
-437 KYNQMPCKVE
+437 KYNKIPCKVE

-511 PIADALQ
+511 PMADALQ
-518 KTNGRSLTL
+518 KTNGRSTVEVTYNTPVEEEAAYELRRFDVAIGESPAP
-527 VKYNAP
+527 VKT
-533 WGEEDLFE
+533 
-541 LHRFNVNIDPHLAS
+541 
-555 SAYVKQYSNL
+555 YSNL
-565 YVVDRSEILD
+565 YAVNLGEKYKF
-575 IASVTVD
+575 ASVSVND
-582 GTPLENVSDPIP
+582 TPLENINDPIK
-594 VAETGV
+594 VTDQNLTVNETFE
-600 NILVEQKK
+600 L
-608 ATAIESVT
+608 ATGIEDVT
-616 AEAIAYYNDK
+616 AEVTAYYNDK
-626 VLYMSQGATAVIYNL
+626 VLYMPQGATAVIYNL

-657 NLPAGIYLDKVS
+657 NLPAGIYLAKVS

-675 IIRFKKELG
+675 IIRFKK
-684 CHGHTPYPPAS
+684 
-695 CECGVF
+695 
-701 SKNTMVRTVHP
+701 
-712 DFVGL
+712 

>member
-131 NPNPTPDGTLPSIT
+131 NPNPTPNGTLPSIT

-396 TSNEGRTFKVY
+396 TSNDGRTFKVY

-437 KYNQMPCKVE
+437 KYNKMPCKVE

-518 KTNGRSLTL
+518 KTNGRST
-527 VKYNAP
+527 VEVTYNTP
-533 WGEEDLFE
+533 VEEDAAYE
-541 LHRFNVNIDPHLAS
+541 LRRFDVAIGESPAP
-555 SAYVKQYSNL
+555 VKTYSNL
-565 YVVDRSEILD
+565 YAVNLGEKYKF
-575 IASVTVD
+575 ASVSVND
-582 GTPLENVSDPIP
+582 TPLENINDPIK
-594 VAETGV
+594 VTDQNLTVNATFELATG
-600 NILVEQKK
+600 
-608 ATAIESVT
+608 IEDVT

-657 NLPAGIYLDKVS
+657 NLPAGIYLAKVS

-675 IIRFKKELG
+675 IIRFKK
-684 CHGHTPYPPAS
+684 
-695 CECGVF
+695 
-701 SKNTMVRTVHP
+701 
-712 DFVGL
+712 

>member
-13 LLGST
+13 VLGST

-166 DINTYAPS
+166 DFNTYSPS
-174 FKEGIYHDIKITVK
+174 FKEGIYHEIKITVK

-437 KYNQMPCKVE
+437 KYNKIPCKVE

-511 PIADALQ
+511 PMADALQ
-518 KTNGRSLTL
+518 KTNGRSTVEVTYNTPVEEEAAYELRRFDVAIGESPAP
-527 VKYNAP
+527 VKT
-533 WGEEDLFE
+533 
-541 LHRFNVNIDPHLAS
+541 
-555 SAYVKQYSNL
+555 YSNL
-565 YVVDRSEILD
+565 YAVNLGEKYKF
-575 IASVTVD
+575 ASVSVND
-582 GTPLENVSDPIP
+582 TPLENINDPIK
-594 VAETGV
+594 VTDQNLTVNATFELATG
-600 NILVEQKK
+600 
-608 ATAIESVT
+608 IEDVT
-616 AEAIAYYNDK
+616 AEVTAYYNDK
-626 VLYMSQGATAVIYNL
+626 VLYMPQGATAVIYNL

-657 NLPAGIYLDKVS
+657 NLPAGIYLAKVS

-675 IIRFKKELG
+675 IIRFKK
-684 CHGHTPYPPAS
+684 
-695 CECGVF
+695 
-701 SKNTMVRTVHP
+701 
-712 DFVGL
+712 